1 MKRRQVLSELTIV
14 LSFATAIGSTVTLI
28 VGSRDFVVGIGIW
41 MGLAS
46 IALLVLWTGGV
57 IVGHVQSMM
66 KGSEGRSRTTTLHD
80 IKENS
85 E

>member
-1 MKRRQVLSELTIV
+1 MKGRQVLSELTIV

-28 VGSRDFVVGIGIW
+28 IGSRDFVVGIGIW

-46 IALLVLWTGGV
+46 IALLILWTGDV
-57 IVGHVQSMM
+57 IVGHIQSIIR
-66 KGSEGRSRTTTLHD
+66 GSEGRPETMTLHD
-80 IKENS
+80 IEEDS